1 MPSPHDTQLAEQ
13 PATVLTAYGAVAAM
27 RKDRD
32 DQGAPASPVDAW
44 LGVPYAQAPV
54 GALRWR
60 PPQPPRPWAGVL
72 QATAFGPDIIQAA
85 NPRLRGAGQAEDIL
99 HLSIWAPAGARP
111 QSLPVMVWLHG
122 GGFVGGGSS
131 DIRSDGA
138 ELARQGVVLVAPN
151 YRTGIF
157 GWLAHPGLSRESE
170 HQVSGNWGLLDQIFA
185 LQWIKDNIGHFGGN
199 PDQVTV
205 FGVSAGS
212 ACISLLLT
220 SPLAVGLFHRAIL
233 HSPGAGRPLATLDQA
248 QQASVALGTDIQAL
262 RALDAQTLAS
272 LTPRLNP
279 AIRGLTTPR
288 VLRPICDGVVLPR
301 QERAALLGAGLHP
314 MPMIVGSNLDEGTLL
329 TKGWPINTL
338 QDWHEMVQRNFGAW
352 SAQAL
357 QHYRAEHDQEAAA
370 AVASLFAD
378 TQFNLGARMLARAMS
393 GLGQPVWRYVFTRRR
408 SAQADGP
415 HHGEEVAHA
424 FGNLQASYGQGY
436 DGVDRQLSQTMMRAW
451 VSFARDAQPSLPPGS
466 VWPPYQA
473 GSDEH
478 LVLGDRLDRGSH
490 WQQHT
495 LDFLEAYYAQLEGP
509 CA

>member
-1 MPSPHDTQLAEQ
+1 MSTLQHTQTTEQ
-13 PATVLTAYGAVAAM
+13 AATVLTAYGAVAAT

-32 DQGAPASPVDAW
+32 DEGAPALPVDAW
-44 LGVPYAQAPV
+44 LGVPYAEPPV
-54 GALRWR
+54 GELRWR
-60 PPQPPRPWAGVL
+60 PPQPPRPWKGVL
-72 QATAFGPDIIQAA
+72 QACAFGPDTVQAA
-85 NPRLRGAGQAEDIL
+85 NPRLRGSGQGEDVL
-99 HLSIWAPAGARP
+99 HLSIWAPAGAKP

-138 ELARQGVVLVAPN
+138 ELARKGVVLVAPN

-157 GWLAHPGLSRESE
+157 GWLAHPGLSRETEKS
-170 HQVSGNWGLLDQIFA
+170 VSGNWGLLDQIFA
-185 LQWIKDNIGHFGGN
+185 LQWIRDNIGRFGGN
-199 PDQVTV
+199 PNQVTV

-248 QQASVALGTDIQAL
+248 QQAGAALGADIEAL
-262 RALDAQTLAS
+262 RALDVQTLAS

-288 VLRPICDGVVLPR
+288 VLRPICDGYVLPR
-301 QERAALLGAGLHP
+301 QERAALLGAELHP

-329 TKGWPINTL
+329 TKSWPIKNL
-338 QDWHEMVQRNFGAW
+338 KDWQDLVQRNFGDW
-352 SAQAL
+352 TTQAL
-357 QHYRAEHDQEAAA
+357 QHYRAERDEEVAV

-378 TQFNLGARMLARAMS
+378 TQFNLGARMLAQAMS

-408 SAQADGP
+408 SAQVDGP

-424 FGNLQASYGQGY
+424 FGNLKSSYGESY
-436 DGVDRQLSQTMMRAW
+436 DAIDRQLSQTMMQAW
-451 VSFARDAQPSLPPGS
+451 ISFARDSVPSLPPGC
-466 VWPPYQA
+466 VWPSYHA
-473 GSDEH
+473 RTDEH
-478 LVLGDRLDRGSH
+478 LFLGDSLERSSYWRKTSLNFLD
-490 WQQHT
+490 
-495 LDFLEAYYAQLEGP
+495 AYYAHCLN
-509 CA
+509 